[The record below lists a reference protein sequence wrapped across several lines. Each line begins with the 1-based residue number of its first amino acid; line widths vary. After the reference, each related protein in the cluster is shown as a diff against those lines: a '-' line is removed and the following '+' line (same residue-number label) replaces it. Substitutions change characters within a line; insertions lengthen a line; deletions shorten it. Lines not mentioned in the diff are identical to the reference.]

1 MRANKKSTF
10 YYALPL
16 VFSALILFVACPQVG
31 GSNASS
37 TGGTETPVQPDSDYL
52 EKAYTALTV
61 TTLVEGETAS
71 ISLPSTVPG
80 YSAASVKWKSDSP
93 SVISTDGNVVHS
105 ESEDKNVK
113 LTAEI
118 SYDGKTKTREFNVL
132 VKKVGASVSD
142 SDYVSSA
149 KTALSIVSEVHPG
162 TERIDLPS
170 SYKVSGTVAVNV
182 AWVSENASVITDDGN
197 VTYRAGKDF
206 QNMTM
211 TATLTKGS
219 ASPQTKVFTVRVY
232 DDVVLYVNK
241 AKEAL
246 SIPTDVPADENEIT
260 LPTSISGY
268 TGVSVSWSS
277 GKTSVIS
284 NTGAIIH
291 EHGTGSTNVTLT
303 ATLSCGETTAKKTF
317 NVAVQKDPTNYL
329 AAAKNA
335 LSISSTVSSGSTS
348 INLPNSVTGYD
359 GVSVTWASSNSSIV
373 SGAGIVSAPA
383 ASGTSSVTLTAT
395 LTYGGKTETKTF
407 PVTVENDW
415 AAYLENAKTKLV
427 LSDSSLPSSADSIIL
442 PSSVADYSGVSVAWT
457 SSKPSVISAAG
468 KVSPEEGSG
477 RTSVT
482 LTATL
487 SCGTKTA
494 AKTFNVSV
502 MQKAKVIT
510 AADIL
515 NMAVENLSATINSLI
530 DPSIYYPQSIQLPGS
545 ITVNDGSGTQ
555 KNVSIYWNSVADER
569 HLRAGEKRIYTDMN
583 SYYST
588 TVSPDYVTIYRDI
601 RVVSTSAN
609 VTLSYG
615 GETKT
620 CDIAVSI
627 PPVTSF
633 SSRSTSGDYSDHTV
647 IEGDSIT
654 RTISGGGTK
663 YTIKNLDT
671 AKQEVSVVTT
681 QIRLGMPDSSGT
693 VQYSWM
699 TKSDVVQV
707 YKNAV
712 LERFKAFRKVNS
724 NQTIENL
731 LVVAIME
738 SRGSTETEDDLY
750 RVLLPLGVFEGL
762 GTSPTDDAV
771 AQAKALDEEKKAA
784 AVKLFMEFYRTHGGV
799 NMTGNPN
806 ASWDEICTYGEQNAE
821 AEARKIADQQFVSG
835 TYTYSVEYANNY
847 SGLIVENNVGF
858 NSSAVFD
865 PSKSWYEQPGNW
877 SNNGSSKYANL
888 QISSSLSLSEN
899 LSETFNSHQNG
910 TFNAS
915 HTAITFRD
923 GTTWNTVY
931 DSSSKTVT
939 ITNAADSSQTA
950 VLSFSGISSL

>member
-31 GSNASS
+31 VSDASG
-37 TGGTETPVQPDSDYL
+37 TGGTETPVQPDADYL
-52 EKAYTALTV
+52 EKAYAALTV

-71 ISLPSTVPG
+71 LSLPSTVPG

-93 SVISTDGNVVHS
+93 SVISTGGNVTHS
-105 ESEDKNVK
+105 ESEDKTVK

-118 SYDGKTKTREFNVL
+118 TYDGKTKTKEFNVL

-142 SDYVSSA
+142 SDYVLSA

-170 SYKVSGTVAVNV
+170 SYKVSGTVTVNV
-182 AWVSENASVITDDGN
+182 AWVSGNASVITDDGN
-197 VTYRAGKDF
+197 VTYRVGKDF
-206 QNMTM
+206 QNVTM

-219 ASPQTKVFTVRVY
+219 ASQTKDFTVRVY
-232 DDVVLYVNK
+232 DDVAVYVNK

-246 SIPTDVPADENEIT
+246 SIPTDVPADVNKIT
-260 LPTSISGY
+260 LPSSISGY

-284 NTGAIIH
+284 NTGAITH
-291 EHGTGSTNVTLT
+291 ENGTGSTSVTLT
-303 ATLSCGETTAKKTF
+303 ATLSCGETTATKTF

-373 SGAGIVSAPA
+373 SGAGTVSAPA

-395 LTYGGKTETKTF
+395 LTYGGKTETKDF

-477 RTSVT
+477 STIVT

-545 ITVNDGSGTQ
+545 ITVNDGSGTP
-555 KNVSIYWNSVADER
+555 KSVTIAWNSVADEK

-583 SYYST
+583 SYYSS

-627 PPVTSF
+627 PPVTSC
-633 SSRSTSGDYSDHTV
+633 SVRYTSGNYVHTV
-647 IEGDSIT
+647 IEGDTLT
-654 RTISGGGTK
+654 RSSPDSGTK
-663 YTIKNLDT
+663 CKITNLDT
-671 AKQEVSVVTT
+671 AKQEISVTVN
-681 QIRLGMPDSSGT
+681 QIFMGQPDSSGT

-699 TKSDVVQV
+699 TKNEVISA
-707 YKNAV
+707 YKNNISY
-712 LERFKAFRKVNS
+712 RFKLCRRVLS
-724 NQTIENL
+724 NPTIENL
-731 LVVAIME
+731 LAFAAVDRADITE
-738 SRGSTETEDDLY
+738 DEIYSLLISRGA
-750 RVLLPLGVFEGL
+750 FEGL
-762 GTSPTDDAV
+762 GTDATV
-771 AQAKALDEEKKAA
+771 AQAKALDDEKNAA
-784 AVKLFMEFYRTHGGV
+784 AVNKFMDLYRTTFEI
-799 NMTGNPN
+799 NGNHN
-806 ASWDEICTYGEQNAE
+806 ASWDEIFTYSEQNAE
-821 AEARKIADQQFVSG
+821 AEAQLMADRMFDSG
-835 TYTYSVEYANNY
+835 TYAYSVEYVQNY
-847 SGLIVENNVGF
+847 PGTTYENNVQVVVRTLF
-858 NSSAVFD
+858 N
-865 PSKSWYEQPGNW
+865 PSKPWYEQTGSW
-877 SNNGSSKYANL
+877 NNTDDSKYTL
-888 QISSSLSLSEN
+888 LYVSSTYIHLGEDLSGSFT
-899 LSETFNSHQNG
+899 SHSGGSFNS
-910 TFNAS
+910 A
-915 HTAITFRD
+915 HTAITFQD

-939 ITNAADSSQTA
+939 ITNASDSSQTA
-950 VLSFSGISSL
+950 VLYFSGETFSW

>member
-31 GSNASS
+31 VSDASGK
-37 TGGTETPVQPDSDYL
+37 GGTETPVQPDADYL
-52 EKAYTALTV
+52 EKAYDALTV

-71 ISLPSTVPG
+71 LSLPSTVPG

-93 SVISTDGNVVHS
+93 SVISTDGNVTHS

-118 SYDGKTKTREFNVL
+118 SYDGKTKTKEFNVL

-142 SDYVSSA
+142 SDYVLSA

-170 SYKVSGTVAVNV
+170 SYKVSGTVTVNV
-182 AWVSENASVITDDGN
+182 AWVSGNASVITDDGN
-197 VTYRAGKDF
+197 VTYRVGKDF
-206 QNMTM
+206 QNVTM

-219 ASPQTKVFTVRVY
+219 ASQTKDFTVRVY
-232 DDVVLYVNK
+232 DDVAVYVNK

-246 SIPTDVPADENEIT
+246 SIPTDVPADVNKIT
-260 LPTSISGY
+260 LPSSISGY

-284 NTGAIIH
+284 NTGAITH
-291 EHGTGSTNVTLT
+291 ENGTGST
-303 ATLSCGETTAKKTF
+303 
-317 NVAVQKDPTNYL
+317 
-329 AAAKNA
+329 
-335 LSISSTVSSGSTS
+335 I
-348 INLPNSVTGYD
+348 
-359 GVSVTWASSNSSIV
+359 
-373 SGAGIVSAPA
+373 
-383 ASGTSSVTLTAT
+383 
-395 LTYGGKTETKTF
+395 
-407 PVTVENDW
+407 
-415 AAYLENAKTKLV
+415 
-427 LSDSSLPSSADSIIL
+427 
-442 PSSVADYSGVSVAWT
+442 
-457 SSKPSVISAAG
+457 
-468 KVSPEEGSG
+468 
-477 RTSVT
+477 VT

-545 ITVNDGSGTQ
+545 ITVNDGSGTP
-555 KNVSIYWNSVADER
+555 KSVTIAWNSVADEK

-583 SYYST
+583 SYYSS

-627 PPVTSF
+627 PPVTSC
-633 SSRSTSGDYSDHTV
+633 SVRYTSGNYVHTV
-647 IEGDSIT
+647 IEGDTLT
-654 RTISGGGTK
+654 RSSPDSGTK
-663 YTIKNLDT
+663 CKITNLDT
-671 AKQEVSVVTT
+671 AKQEISVTVN
-681 QIRLGMPDSSGT
+681 QIFMGQPDSSGT

-699 TKSDVVQV
+699 TKNEVISA
-707 YKNAV
+707 YKNNISY
-712 LERFKAFRKVNS
+712 RFKLCRRVLS
-724 NQTIENL
+724 NPTIENL
-731 LVVAIME
+731 LAFAAVDRADITE
-738 SRGSTETEDDLY
+738 DEIYSLLISRGA
-750 RVLLPLGVFEGL
+750 FEGL
-762 GTSPTDDAV
+762 GTDATV
-771 AQAKALDEEKKAA
+771 AQAKALDDEKKAA
-784 AVKLFMEFYRTHGGV
+784 AVNKFMDLYRTTFEI
-799 NMTGNPN
+799 NGNHN
-806 ASWDEICTYGEQNAE
+806 ASWDEIFTYSEQNAE
-821 AEARKIADQQFVSG
+821 AEAQLMADRMFDSG
-835 TYTYSVEYANNY
+835 TYAYSVEYVQNY
-847 SGLIVENNVGF
+847 PGTTYENNVQVVVRTLF
-858 NSSAVFD
+858 N
-865 PSKSWYEQPGNW
+865 PSKPWYEQTGSW
-877 SNNGSSKYANL
+877 NNTDDSKYTL
-888 QISSSLSLSEN
+888 LYVSSTYIHLGEDLSGSFT
-899 LSETFNSHQNG
+899 SHSGGSFNS
-910 TFNAS
+910 A
-915 HTAITFRD
+915 HTAITFQD

-939 ITNAADSSQTA
+939 ITNASDSSQTA
-950 VLSFSGISSL
+950 VLYFSGETFSW

>member
-1 MRANKKSTF
+1 
-10 YYALPL
+10 
-16 VFSALILFVACPQVG
+16 VG
-31 GSNASS
+31 GSDASS
-37 TGGTETPVQPDSDYL
+37 TGGTETPVQPDADYL
-52 EKAYTALTV
+52 EKAYVALTV

-71 ISLPSTVPG
+71 LSLPSTVPG
-80 YSAASVKWKSDSP
+80 YSAASVKWESDSP
-93 SVISTDGNVVHS
+93 SVISTDGNVTHS

-162 TERIDLPS
+162 TERINLPS

-182 AWVSENASVITDDGN
+182 AWASGNASVITDSGN

-206 QNMTM
+206 QDVTM

-219 ASPQTKVFTVRVY
+219 ASQTKEFTVRVY

-246 SIPTDVPADENEIT
+246 SIPTDVPADVNKIT
-260 LPTSISGY
+260 LPSSISGY

-284 NTGAIIH
+284 NTGAITH
-291 EHGTGSTNVTLT
+291 ENGTGSTSVTLT
-303 ATLSCGETTAKKTF
+303 ATLSCGETTAK
-317 NVAVQKDPTNYL
+317 
-329 AAAKNA
+329 
-335 LSISSTVSSGSTS
+335 
-348 INLPNSVTGYD
+348 
-359 GVSVTWASSNSSIV
+359 
-373 SGAGIVSAPA
+373 
-383 ASGTSSVTLTAT
+383 
-395 LTYGGKTETKTF
+395 
-407 PVTVENDW
+407 
-415 AAYLENAKTKLV
+415 
-427 LSDSSLPSSADSIIL
+427 
-442 PSSVADYSGVSVAWT
+442 
-457 SSKPSVISAAG
+457 
-468 KVSPEEGSG
+468 
-477 RTSVT
+477 
-482 LTATL
+482 
-487 SCGTKTA
+487 
-494 AKTFNVSV
+494 KTFNVSV

-555 KNVSIYWNSVADER
+555 KNVSISWNSVADER

-609 VTLSYG
+609 VILSYG

-627 PPVTSF
+627 PPVTSC
-633 SSRSTSGDYSDHTV
+633 SIRYTSGDYSDHTV
-647 IEGDSIT
+647 IEGDTIT

-681 QIRLGMPDSSGT
+681 QIRLGLPDSSGT

-724 NQTIENL
+724 NPTIENL

-738 SRGSTETEDDLY
+738 SRGSTKTEDDLY
-750 RVLLPLGVFEGL
+750 RVLLSLGVFEGL

-858 NSSAVFD
+858 NSRALFD

-877 SNNGSSKYANL
+877 SNDGSSKYANL
-888 QISSSLSLSEN
+888 QISSSLSLYGN
-899 LSETFNSHQNG
+899 LSGTYNNHYNG

-915 HTAITFRD
+915 HTAITFQD
-923 GTTWNTVY
+923 GTTWNTFY

>member
-10 YYALPL
+10 CYALPL

-31 GSNASS
+31 GSDASS

-52 EKAYTALTV
+52 EKAAAALTV

-93 SVISTDGNVVHS
+93 SVISTDGNVTHS

-118 SYDGKTKTREFNVL
+118 TYDGKTKTHEFNVL

-182 AWVSENASVITDDGN
+182 AWASGNASVITDDGN

-206 QNMTM
+206 QDVKM

-219 ASPQTKVFTVRVY
+219 ASQTKEFTVRVY

-246 SIPTDVPADENEIT
+246 SIPTDVPADVNKIT

-284 NTGAIIH
+284 NTGAITH
-291 EHGTGSTNVTLT
+291 ENGTGS
-303 ATLSCGETTAKKTF
+303 
-317 NVAVQKDPTNYL
+317 
-329 AAAKNA
+329 
-335 LSISSTVSSGSTS
+335 
-348 INLPNSVTGYD
+348 
-359 GVSVTWASSNSSIV
+359 
-373 SGAGIVSAPA
+373 
-383 ASGTSSVTLTAT
+383 
-395 LTYGGKTETKTF
+395 
-407 PVTVENDW
+407 
-415 AAYLENAKTKLV
+415 
-427 LSDSSLPSSADSIIL
+427 
-442 PSSVADYSGVSVAWT
+442 
-457 SSKPSVISAAG
+457 
-468 KVSPEEGSG
+468 
-477 RTSVT
+477 TSVT

-555 KNVSIYWNSVADER
+555 KNVSISWNSVADER

-647 IEGDSIT
+647 IEGDTIT

-663 YTIKNLDT
+663 YTITNLDT
-671 AKQEVSVVTT
+671 AKQEISVTVN
-681 QIRLGMPDSSGT
+681 QIYMGQPDSSGT

-699 TKSDVVQV
+699 TKNEVISA
-707 YKNAV
+707 YKNNISY
-712 LERFKAFRKVNS
+712 RFKLCRRVLS
-724 NQTIENL
+724 NPTIENL
-731 LVVAIME
+731 LAFAAVDRADITE
-738 SRGSTETEDDLY
+738 DEIYSLLISRGA
-750 RVLLPLGVFEGL
+750 FEGL
-762 GTSPTDDAV
+762 GTDATV
-771 AQAKALDEEKKAA
+771 AQAKALDDEKKAA
-784 AVKLFMEFYRTHGGV
+784 AVKQFMEFYRTHGGV

-858 NSSAVFD
+858 NSRALFD

-877 SNNGSSKYANL
+877 SNDGSSKYANL
-888 QISSSLSLSEN
+888 QISSRLYLSEN
-899 LSETFNSHQNG
+899 LSETFNSHYNG

-915 HTAITFRD
+915 HTAITFQD

-950 VLSFSGISSL
+950 VLSFSGETFSW